1 MVWRRLP
8 AVLGNLP
15 LRLLPLSEAQLAA
28 VRASGWLREAAFRTT
43 PRTSKAEIKAFLEA
57 VHGMPVERVH
67 TINYLGAKKRGILPA
82 GKPFFYRES
91 DWKKAYVIFRLPT
104 AAAAAATTLL
114 PASAAAA
121 AAASPAPPQAPADA
135 GAPVRRSSSS
145 GGSSGG
151 SGV

>member
-28 VRASGWLREAAFRTT
+28 VRSSGWLREAAFRTT

-91 DWKKAYVIFRLPT
+91 DWKKAYVIFRPPT
-104 AAAAAATTLL
+104 ATATLL
-114 PASAAAA
+114 PAAA
-121 AAASPAPPQAPADA
+121 AAASGAAAPAPPQTPADA

-145 GGSSGG
+145 SGG

>member
-114 PASAAAA
+114 PASAAAG
-121 AAASPAPPQAPADA
+121 S
-135 GAPVRRSSSS
+135 PVRRSSSS